1 METEKH
7 TILITVANRVGVM
20 ARVAGLL
27 SSRGFN
33 IESIV
38 GAPTEDPDIYKIT
51 LTLFGTEEKIE
62 QLAKQLN
69 KLIDTIKVVEVS
81 HGKSYIIREYLLLK
95 VSAKKSRTEIFEL
108 IRVFNAKVVDVTK
121 THLTIDLAGPPIKIQ
136 RLIDLLMPYG
146 IKEYVRTGGIALGE
160 N

>member
-7 TILITVANRVGVM
+7 TILITVANRVGVL
-20 ARVAGLL
+20 ARIAGLL

-38 GAPTEDPDIYKIT
+38 GAPTENPDVYKIT
-51 LTLFGTEEKIE
+51 LTLFGSEDKIE

-69 KLIDTIKVVEVS
+69 KLIDTIKVVDVS
-81 HGKSYIIREYLLLK
+81 HGKSYIIREFLLLK
-95 VSAKKSRTEIFEL
+95 VGAKKGRTEIFDL

-121 THLTIDLAGPPIKIQ
+121 NHITIDLSGPPIKIQ
-136 RLIDLLMPYG
+136 RAIDLLKPFG
-146 IKEYVRTGGIALGE
+146 IKEYVRTGAIALGE
-160 N
+160 D